1 LGGSDLDF
9 YTFFNSFSGFSS
21 FFLEA
26 VTFFSSLARDYSL
39 GLFYI
44 LAFSAGLEAATSGF
58 LSAFAGFF
66 NDYSLIL
73 LEFCSTG
80 FYFSF

>member
-1 LGGSDLDF
+1 
-9 YTFFNSFSGFSS
+9 
-21 FFLEA
+21 
-26 VTFFSSLARDYSL
+26 
-39 GLFYI
+39 
-44 LAFSAGLEAATSGF
+44 

-80 FYFSF
+80 FYFSFWAFSTLLVFLIGAVCSVWAFVTLYFVADLSTLFD